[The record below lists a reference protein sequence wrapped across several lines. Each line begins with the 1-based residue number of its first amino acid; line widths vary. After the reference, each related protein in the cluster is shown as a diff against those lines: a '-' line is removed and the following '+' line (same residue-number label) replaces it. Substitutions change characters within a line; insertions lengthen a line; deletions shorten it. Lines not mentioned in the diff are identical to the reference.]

1 MNLTRTS
8 SGAGDVV
15 QRMECLPNMR
25 EALGSIPCTPLA
37 GHGGTHLWFQHQGA
51 GTRRVQ
57 PGLCIKLSQAKAG
70 DSLKSSL
77 PPLGSG
83 SVFRAAALW
92 PTPMLSGLSAFF
104 LALYSLNRHA
114 YVCIKM

>member
-1 MNLTRTS
+1 MEGVS
-8 SGAGDVV
+8 SSWTGGVV
-15 QRMECLPNMR
+15 QWIECLPNMH
-25 EALGSIPCTPLA
+25 EALGSVPSTPLT
-37 GHGGTHLWFQHQGA
+37 GPGGTYLWFQHQGA

-83 SVFRAAALW
+83 SAFCALALR
-92 PTPMLSGLSAFF
+92 PTPMLLGLSASF
-104 LALYSLNRHA
+104 
-114 YVCIKM
+114 